1 MNSLEPGTE
10 DFSGGGAGGDQATVS
25 FALCVRMCAIRQF
38 QTSLVSF
45 EQKAESRKHTAVSH
59 RSDEQP

>member
-45 EQKAESRKHTAVSH
+45 EQKAESIQR
-59 RSDEQP
+59 

>member
-25 FALCVRMCAIRQF
+25 FALCVRMCAIRPF

-45 EQKAESRKHTAVSH
+45 EQKAESRKQKAYSGE
-59 RSDEQP
+59 SQK

>member
-25 FALCVRMCAIRQF
+25 FALCVRICAIRQF

-45 EQKAESRKHTAVSH
+45 EQKAESRKQKAYSGE
-59 RSDEQP
+59 SQK

>member
-45 EQKAESRKHTAVSH
+45 EQKAESRKQKAYSGE
-59 RSDEQP
+59 SQK

>member
-1 MNSLEPGTE
+1 MMNSLEPGTE

-45 EQKAESRKHTAVSH
+45 EQKAESRKQKAYSGE
-59 RSDEQP
+59 SQK